1 MSDQKLSEKKGEKY
15 TKRRGWSGKKSK
27 FHSGSRESTLSLAE
41 RESALSCTGCFTFLN
56 LSPFSLDPRN
66 GWTHDWEFCLIHS

>member
-27 FHSGSRESTLSLAE
+27 FHSGSRESTLSLAG
-41 RESALSCTGCFTFLN
+41 REGIGSELYWLLRISESQSIFLG
-56 LSPFSLDPRN
+56 SP
-66 GWTHDWEFCLIHS
+66 